1 MSSTNFRKI
10 IISGKICRIG
20 NKIAA
25 CADKEVEMKKE
36 AVFMKRLFAAI
47 LCLCLLAGCGR
58 TDSTGDTCRTAEAP
72 GESMVSDTMGGSGE
86 KAVSAGETFRIIQEQ
101 PENLLLAKTDGNS
114 ADVYTL
120 SLRDAELTLDGNA
133 FDRNEPGAY
142 QSFPDGTLTG
152 ALVEV
157 ACDLVLETYPGQL
170 AEVTAV
176 NIRSDGFDDR
186 CALYLRV
193 LNDLWA
199 VDEGLNSDI
208 TMLSV
213 DLSQTGLSDSE
224 QAAVAWV
231 FGGMHDISET
241 MTVSYEELA
250 AEGYLSDTAPEVDGI
265 PHWKDGCLFTI
276 TEQNGQ
282 DSIHVEQDSKNITG
296 ADPLPRT
303 EEESGAACQLPPAE
317 AGQGQSDF
325 CQPVKTEGG
334 EPDALQN
341 TVTFDAQKWRS
352 ALGAYFFTDCTAS
365 RDAQGHWGDYT
376 VGAAAIS

>member
-1 MSSTNFRKI
+1 
-10 IISGKICRIG
+10 
-20 NKIAA
+20 
-25 CADKEVEMKKE
+25 MKQ
-36 AVFMKRLFAAI
+36 LFAAM

-58 TDSTGDTCRTAEAP
+58 TDSTGNTCRIAEAP

-120 SLRDAELTLDGNA
+120 SLRDVELTLDGNA

-142 QSFPDGTLTG
+142 QDLPGKTLTG

-157 ACDLVLETYPGQL
+157 AYDLVLETYPGQL

-176 NIRSDGFDDR
+176 NLRSDGFDDR

-208 TMLSV
+208 TMLSM

-224 QAAVAWV
+224 QAAVAWA
-231 FGGMHDISET
+231 FGGEHGISQ
-241 MTVSYEELA
+241 VLSLNYEQLA
-250 AEGYLSDTAPEVDGI
+250 AEGYLTGADPDSDGI
-265 PHWKDGCLFTI
+265 PCWEDGCLFTI
-276 TEQNGQ
+276 TEQETGDNELNG
-282 DSIHVEQDSKNITG
+282 
-296 ADPLPRT
+296 AR
-303 EEESGAACQLPPAE
+303 
-317 AGQGQSDF
+317 
-325 CQPVKTEGG
+325 
-334 EPDALQN
+334 N

-365 RDAQGHWGDYT
+365 RDAQGHWGEYT

>member
-1 MSSTNFRKI
+1 
-10 IISGKICRIG
+10 
-20 NKIAA
+20 
-25 CADKEVEMKKE
+25 
-36 AVFMKRLFAAI
+36 MKRLFAAI

-58 TDSTGDTCRTAEAP
+58 TDSTGNTCRAEEGS

-120 SLRDAELTLDGNA
+120 ALRDAELTLNGKA
-133 FDRNEPGAY
+133 FGRNEPGAY
-142 QSFPDGTLTG
+142 QRFPDGTLTG

-157 ACDLVLETYPGQL
+157 AYDLVLETYPGQL

-176 NIRSDGFDDR
+176 NLRSDGLDDR

-193 LNDLWA
+193 LDDLWA

-224 QAAVAWV
+224 QAAVAWA
-231 FGGMHDISET
+231 FGGEHGISQ
-241 MTVSYEELA
+241 VLSLNYEQLA
-250 AEGYLSDTAPEVDGI
+250 AEGYLTGADPDSDGI
-265 PHWKDGCLFTI
+265 PCWEDGCLFTI
-276 TEQNGQ
+276 TEQETGDNELNG
-282 DSIHVEQDSKNITG
+282 
-296 ADPLPRT
+296 AR
-303 EEESGAACQLPPAE
+303 
-317 AGQGQSDF
+317 
-325 CQPVKTEGG
+325 
-334 EPDALQN
+334 N

>member
-1 MSSTNFRKI
+1 
-10 IISGKICRIG
+10 
-20 NKIAA
+20 
-25 CADKEVEMKKE
+25 
-36 AVFMKRLFAAI
+36 MKRLFAAI
-47 LCLCLLAGCGR
+47 LCLCLLAGCGGKG
-58 TDSTGDTCRTAEAP
+58 STGDTCGTKDDPAA
-72 GESMVSDTMGGSGE
+72 GTE
-86 KAVSAGETFRIIQEQ
+86 KVEPAGETFRIIQEQ

-120 SLRDAELTLDGNA
+120 SLRDVELTLDGNA
-133 FDRNEPGAY
+133 FDRNEPGAH
-142 QSFPDGTLTG
+142 QDLPGKTLTG

-157 ACDLVLETYPGQL
+157 AYDLVLETYPGQL
-170 AEVTAV
+170 AEVTVV

-224 QAAVAWV
+224 QAAVVWV

-241 MTVSYEELA
+241 MTMSYEELA
-250 AEGYLSDTAPEVDGI
+250 AEGYLSDTDPEVDGI
-265 PHWKDGCLFTI
+265 PHWRDGCLFTI
-276 TEQNGQ
+276 TEQETGDNELNG
-282 DSIHVEQDSKNITG
+282 
-296 ADPLPRT
+296 AR
-303 EEESGAACQLPPAE
+303 
-317 AGQGQSDF
+317 
-325 CQPVKTEGG
+325 
-334 EPDALQN
+334 N

>member
-10 IISGKICRIG
+10 IISGKICRTG
-20 NKIAA
+20 NKIAV

-58 TDSTGDTCRTAEAP
+58 TDSTGNTCRAEEGS

-120 SLRDAELTLDGNA
+120 SLRDVELTLDGNA

-224 QAAVAWV
+224 QAAVAWA
-231 FGGMHDISET
+231 FGGEHGISQ
-241 MTVSYEELA
+241 VLSLNYEQLA
-250 AEGYLSDTAPEVDGI
+250 AEGYLTGADPDSDGI
-265 PHWKDGCLFTI
+265 PCWEDGCLFTI
-276 TEQNGQ
+276 TEQETEDNELNG
-282 DSIHVEQDSKNITG
+282 
-296 ADPLPRT
+296 AR
-303 EEESGAACQLPPAE
+303 
-317 AGQGQSDF
+317 
-325 CQPVKTEGG
+325 
-334 EPDALQN
+334 N

>member
-1 MSSTNFRKI
+1 
-10 IISGKICRIG
+10 
-20 NKIAA
+20 
-25 CADKEVEMKKE
+25 
-36 AVFMKRLFAAI
+36 MKRLFAAI
-47 LCLCLLAGCGR
+47 LCLCLLAGCGGKG
-58 TDSTGDTCRTAEAP
+58 STGDTCGTKDDPAA
-72 GESMVSDTMGGSGE
+72 GTE
-86 KAVSAGETFRIIQEQ
+86 KVEPAGETFRIIQEQ

-120 SLRDAELTLDGNA
+120 ALRDVELTLDGKA

-142 QSFPDGTLTG
+142 QDLPGKTLTG
-152 ALVEV
+152 ALAEV
-157 ACDLVLETYPGQL
+157 AYDLVLETYPGQL

-213 DLSQTGLSDSE
+213 DLSQTGLSTSE

-241 MTVSYEELA
+241 MTMSYEELA

-276 TEQNGQ
+276 TEQETGDNELNG
-282 DSIHVEQDSKNITG
+282 
-296 ADPLPRT
+296 AR
-303 EEESGAACQLPPAE
+303 
-317 AGQGQSDF
+317 
-325 CQPVKTEGG
+325 
-334 EPDALQN
+334 N

>member
-10 IISGKICRIG
+10 IISGKICKTG
-20 NKIAA
+20 NKITV

-58 TDSTGDTCRTAEAP
+58 TDSTGNTCRAEDEPTVGAEKAEP
-72 GESMVSDTMGGSGE
+72 IGES
-86 KAVSAGETFRIIQEQ
+86 FRIIQEK
-101 PENLLLAKTDGNS
+101 PDWLLLAKEEGGS
-114 ADVYTL
+114 AEVYTL
-120 SLRDAELTLDGNA
+120 SLRDVELTLDGEA
-133 FDRNEPGAY
+133 FERNEPGAY
-142 QSFPDGTLTG
+142 QRFPDGTLTG

-231 FGGMHDISET
+231 FGGMHDISE
-241 MTVSYEELA
+241 VLSLSYEELA
-250 AEGYLSDTAPEVDGI
+250 AEDYLTGAEQGADSLPYWEN
-265 PHWKDGCLFTI
+265 GCLFSI
-276 TEQNGQ
+276 TERETGDNELNG
-282 DSIHVEQDSKNITG
+282 
-296 ADPLPRT
+296 AR
-303 EEESGAACQLPPAE
+303 
-317 AGQGQSDF
+317 
-325 CQPVKTEGG
+325 
-334 EPDALQN
+334 N

-352 ALGAYFFTDCTAS
+352 ALGAYFFADCTAEQAL
-365 RDAQGHWGDYT
+365 DGHWGDYT
-376 VGAAAIS
+376 VGSEAIS

>member
-1 MSSTNFRKI
+1 
-10 IISGKICRIG
+10 
-20 NKIAA
+20 
-25 CADKEVEMKKE
+25 
-36 AVFMKRLFAAI
+36 MKRLFAAM
-47 LCLCLLAGCGR
+47 LCLCLLAGCDGKG
-58 TDSTGDTCRTAEAP
+58 STGDTCRTAEAP

-120 SLRDAELTLDGNA
+120 SLRDVELTLDGNA

-142 QSFPDGTLTG
+142 QRFPDGALTG

-176 NIRSDGFDDR
+176 NIRSDGLDDR

-199 VDEGLNSDI
+199 EDEGLNSDI

-241 MTVSYEELA
+241 MTMSYEELA

-276 TEQNGQ
+276 VEQNG
-282 DSIHVEQDSKNITG
+282 QDSKNITG
-296 ADPLPRT
+296 ADPMPRT

-317 AGQGQSDF
+317 AGQGQFDF
-325 CQPVKTEGG
+325 CQPVKTESG

>member
-1 MSSTNFRKI
+1 
-10 IISGKICRIG
+10 
-20 NKIAA
+20 
-25 CADKEVEMKKE
+25 MKQ
-36 AVFMKRLFAAI
+36 LFAAM

-58 TDSTGDTCRTAEAP
+58 TDSTGNTCRIAEAP

-120 SLRDAELTLDGNA
+120 SLRDVELTLDGNA

-142 QSFPDGTLTG
+142 QDLPGKTLTG

-176 NIRSDGFDDR
+176 NIRSGGFDDR

-241 MTVSYEELA
+241 MTMSYEKLA

-276 TEQNGQ
+276 VEQNG
-282 DSIHVEQDSKNITG
+282 QDSKNITG
-296 ADPLPRT
+296 ADPMPRT

-325 CQPVKTEGG
+325 CPVKTEGG

-341 TVTFDAQKWRS
+341 AVTFDAQKWRS

-365 RDAQGHWGDYT
+365 RDVQGHWGDYT

>member
-1 MSSTNFRKI
+1 
-10 IISGKICRIG
+10 
-20 NKIAA
+20 
-25 CADKEVEMKKE
+25 
-36 AVFMKRLFAAI
+36 MKRLFAAI

-58 TDSTGDTCRTAEAP
+58 TDSTGNTCRTAEAP

-120 SLRDAELTLDGNA
+120 SLRDVELTLDGNA

-157 ACDLVLETYPGQL
+157 AYDLVLETYPGQL

-224 QAAVAWV
+224 QAAVAWA
-231 FGGMHDISET
+231 FGGEHGISQ
-241 MTVSYEELA
+241 VLSLNYEQLA
-250 AEGYLSDTAPEVDGI
+250 AEGYLTGADPDSDGI
-265 PHWKDGCLFTI
+265 PCWEDGCLFTI
-276 TEQNGQ
+276 TEQETGDNELNG
-282 DSIHVEQDSKNITG
+282 
-296 ADPLPRT
+296 AR
-303 EEESGAACQLPPAE
+303 
-317 AGQGQSDF
+317 
-325 CQPVKTEGG
+325 
-334 EPDALQN
+334 N

>member
-1 MSSTNFRKI
+1 
-10 IISGKICRIG
+10 
-20 NKIAA
+20 
-25 CADKEVEMKKE
+25 
-36 AVFMKRLFAAI
+36 MKRLFAAI

-58 TDSTGDTCRTAEAP
+58 TDSTGNTCRTAEAP

-133 FDRNEPGAY
+133 FDRNEPGTY
-142 QSFPDGTLTG
+142 QDLPGKTLTG

-157 ACDLVLETYPGQL
+157 AYDLVLETYPGQL

-224 QAAVAWV
+224 QAAVAWA
-231 FGGMHDISET
+231 FGGEHGISQ
-241 MTVSYEELA
+241 VLSLNYEQLA
-250 AEGYLSDTAPEVDGI
+250 AEGYLTGADPDSDGI
-265 PHWKDGCLFTI
+265 PCWEDGCLFTI
-276 TEQNGQ
+276 TEQETGDNELNG
-282 DSIHVEQDSKNITG
+282 
-296 ADPLPRT
+296 AR
-303 EEESGAACQLPPAE
+303 
-317 AGQGQSDF
+317 
-325 CQPVKTEGG
+325 
-334 EPDALQN
+334 N

-352 ALGAYFFTDCTAS
+352 ALGAYFFADCTAEQAL
-365 RDAQGHWGDYT
+365 DGHWGDYT
-376 VGAAAIS
+376 VGSEAIS

>member
-1 MSSTNFRKI
+1 
-10 IISGKICRIG
+10 
-20 NKIAA
+20 
-25 CADKEVEMKKE
+25 
-36 AVFMKRLFAAI
+36 MKRLFAAI

-58 TDSTGDTCRTAEAP
+58 TDSTGNTCRAE
-72 GESMVSDTMGGSGE
+72 EGSGGGD
-86 KAVSAGETFRIIQEQ
+86 VSGKTEEPGTDAGGELFRVIRA
-101 PENLLLAKTDGNS
+101 ENGAPLLLAKEDGGP
-114 ADVYTL
+114 AGVYTL
-120 SLRDAELTLDGNA
+120 SPADAEAAPKGESAAAKNGVYTGVCIPVYT
-133 FDRNEPGAY
+133 PGMLLEITY
-142 QSFPDGTLTG
+142 GS
-152 ALVEV
+152 
-157 ACDLVLETYPGQL
+157 VLETYPGQL

-241 MTVSYEELA
+241 MTMSYEELA

-303 EEESGAACQLPPAE
+303 EEKSGAACQLPPAE

-325 CQPVKTEGG
+325 CPVKTKSG

>member
-1 MSSTNFRKI
+1 MSSINFRKI
-10 IISGKICRIG
+10 IISGKICKTG
-20 NKIAA
+20 NKITV

-58 TDSTGDTCRTAEAP
+58 TDSTGNTCRAEEGS

-133 FDRNEPGAY
+133 FDRNELGAY

-213 DLSQTGLSDSE
+213 DLSRTGLSDSE

-241 MTVSYEELA
+241 MTMSYEELA

-276 TEQNGQ
+276 TEQGAQAAVTDAESEN
-282 DSIHVEQDSKNITG
+282 DG

-325 CQPVKTEGG
+325 CPVKTESG

>member
-1 MSSTNFRKI
+1 
-10 IISGKICRIG
+10 
-20 NKIAA
+20 
-25 CADKEVEMKKE
+25 
-36 AVFMKRLFAAI
+36 MKRLFAAI

-58 TDSTGDTCRTAEAP
+58 TDSTGNTCRTAEAP

-101 PENLLLAKTDGNS
+101 PENLLLAKTDGNP

-120 SLRDAELTLDGNA
+120 SLRDVELTLDGNA

-142 QSFPDGTLTG
+142 QRFPDGTLTG

-157 ACDLVLETYPGQL
+157 AYDLVLETYPGQL
-170 AEVTAV
+170 GEVTAV
-176 NIRSDGFDDR
+176 NIRSDGFDDL

-241 MTVSYEELA
+241 MTMSYEELA

-276 TEQNGQ
+276 TEQETGDNELNG
-282 DSIHVEQDSKNITG
+282 
-296 ADPLPRT
+296 AR
-303 EEESGAACQLPPAE
+303 
-317 AGQGQSDF
+317 
-325 CQPVKTEGG
+325 
-334 EPDALQN
+334 N

>member
-1 MSSTNFRKI
+1 
-10 IISGKICRIG
+10 
-20 NKIAA
+20 
-25 CADKEVEMKKE
+25 
-36 AVFMKRLFAAI
+36 MKRLFAAI

-58 TDSTGDTCRTAEAP
+58 TDSTGNTCRTAEAP

-120 SLRDAELTLDGNA
+120 SLRDVELTLDGNA
-133 FDRNEPGAY
+133 FDRNEPGTY
-142 QSFPDGTLTG
+142 QDLPGKTLTG

-157 ACDLVLETYPGQL
+157 AYDLVLETYPGQL
-170 AEVTAV
+170 AEVTVV

-241 MTVSYEELA
+241 MTMSYEELA
-250 AEGYLSDTAPEVDGI
+250 AEGYLSDTDPEVDGI
-265 PHWKDGCLFTI
+265 PHWRDGCLFTI
-276 TEQNGQ
+276 TEQETGDNELNG
-282 DSIHVEQDSKNITG
+282 
-296 ADPLPRT
+296 AR
-303 EEESGAACQLPPAE
+303 
-317 AGQGQSDF
+317 
-325 CQPVKTEGG
+325 
-334 EPDALQN
+334 N

>member
-1 MSSTNFRKI
+1 MQDREQNHRLCRQRSRNEKGGGFHEATVCGDPVPVPAGGVRADRQHRQYLPGGGRLRRKYGI
-10 IISGKICRIG
+10 RYDG
-20 NKIAA
+20 
-25 CADKEVEMKKE
+25 
-36 AVFMKRLFAAI
+36 RLQ
-47 LCLCLLAGCGR
+47 R
-58 TDSTGDTCRTAEAP
+58 
-72 GESMVSDTMGGSGE
+72 

-101 PENLLLAKTDGNS
+101 PENLLLAKADGGPG
-114 ADVYTL
+114 DVYTL
-120 SLRDAELTLDGNA
+120 SLRDVELTLDGNA

-142 QSFPDGTLTG
+142 QDLPGKTLTG

-157 ACDLVLETYPGQL
+157 AYDLVLETYPGQL

-224 QAAVAWV
+224 QAAVAWA
-231 FGGMHDISET
+231 FGGEHGISQ
-241 MTVSYEELA
+241 VLSLNYEQLA
-250 AEGYLSDTAPEVDGI
+250 AEGYLTGADPDSDGI
-265 PHWKDGCLFTI
+265 PCWEDGCLFTI
-276 TEQNGQ
+276 TEQETGDNELNG
-282 DSIHVEQDSKNITG
+282 
-296 ADPLPRT
+296 AR
-303 EEESGAACQLPPAE
+303 
-317 AGQGQSDF
+317 
-325 CQPVKTEGG
+325 
-334 EPDALQN
+334 N

>member
-1 MSSTNFRKI
+1 
-10 IISGKICRIG
+10 
-20 NKIAA
+20 
-25 CADKEVEMKKE
+25 
-36 AVFMKRLFAAI
+36 MKRFFAAI

-58 TDSTGDTCRTAEAP
+58 TDSTGNTCRAE
-72 GESMVSDTMGGSGE
+72 EGSGGGDVSG
-86 KAVSAGETFRIIQEQ
+86 KAEPMESAEGAKETFRIIQEQ

-120 SLRDAELTLDGNA
+120 ALRDAELTLDGKA

-142 QSFPDGTLTG
+142 QDLPGKTLTG
-152 ALVEV
+152 ALAEV
-157 ACDLVLETYPGQL
+157 AYDLVLETYPGQL

-231 FGGMHDISET
+231 FGGEHGISET
-241 MTVSYEELA
+241 MTKSYEELA
-250 AEGYLSDTAPEVDGI
+250 AEGYLSDMAPEVDGI

-282 DSIHVEQDSKNITG
+282 DIIPAITG

-303 EEESGAACQLPPAE
+303 EEERGAACQLPPAE

-341 TVTFDAQKWRS
+341 TVTFNAQKWRS

-365 RDAQGHWGDYT
+365 RDVQGHWGDYT

>member
-1 MSSTNFRKI
+1 
-10 IISGKICRIG
+10 
-20 NKIAA
+20 
-25 CADKEVEMKKE
+25 
-36 AVFMKRLFAAI
+36 
-47 LCLCLLAGCGR
+47 
-58 TDSTGDTCRTAEAP
+58 
-72 GESMVSDTMGGSGE
+72 MVSDTMGGSGE

-101 PENLLLAKTDGNS
+101 PESMLLAKTDGNS

-157 ACDLVLETYPGQL
+157 AYDLVLETYPGQL

-231 FGGMHDISET
+231 FGGMHDISGT
-241 MTVSYEELA
+241 MTMSYEELA

-276 TEQNGQ
+276 TEQ
-282 DSIHVEQDSKNITG
+282 
-296 ADPLPRT
+296 
-303 EEESGAACQLPPAE
+303 E
-317 AGQGQSDF
+317 AGDNELNG
-325 CQPVKTEGG
+325 
-334 EPDALQN
+334 ARN

-352 ALGAYFFTDCTAS
+352 ALGAYFFADCTAEQAL
-365 RDAQGHWGDYT
+365 DGHWGDYT